1 MAFTA
6 FMPTYREME
15 DLSTALRTE
24 ERALELSRASA
35 AIELAKPLPQQELA
49 CYNARLEALALMK
62 AGILDM
68 NACRKQ
74 GDEALL
80 KTVCGIGKEE
90 LGAIPV
96 DVVARL
102 IAEVQDWIAWEVVPE
117 LGPNLHDIIGL
128 ATRALAG
135 QRLTGV
141 TLTSRSLGD
150 SGSSPTVGSE
160 PVGTSARTSPTASG

>member
-1 MAFTA
+1 
-6 FMPTYREME
+6 MPTYREME
-15 DLSTALRTE
+15 GLSTALRTE

-35 AIELAKPLPQQELA
+35 AIELAKPLPKQELA
-49 CYNARLEALALMK
+49 CYNARL
-62 AGILDM
+62 LDM